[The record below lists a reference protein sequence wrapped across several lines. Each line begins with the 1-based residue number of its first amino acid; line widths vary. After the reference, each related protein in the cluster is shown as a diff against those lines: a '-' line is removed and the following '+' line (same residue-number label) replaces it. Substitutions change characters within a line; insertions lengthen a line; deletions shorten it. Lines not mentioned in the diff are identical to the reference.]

1 MCENTTLQS
10 QNVSHFLSKL
20 AQDVFCMSPVGTTL
34 SKQTK
39 RNHLIVILWV
49 IFDDFIW
56 NQERIQIVE
65 ESDKLQWSCVI

>member
-39 RNHLIVILWV
+39 RNHLIVIL
-49 IFDDFIW
+49 
-56 NQERIQIVE
+56 
-65 ESDKLQWSCVI
+65 